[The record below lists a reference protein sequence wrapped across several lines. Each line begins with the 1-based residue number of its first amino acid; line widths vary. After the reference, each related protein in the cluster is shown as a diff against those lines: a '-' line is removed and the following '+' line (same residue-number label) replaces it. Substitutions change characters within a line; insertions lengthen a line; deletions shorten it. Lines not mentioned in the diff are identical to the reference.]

1 MAKATKGGYYAGPSP
16 LSPVFRCSRMTSPPS
31 LNPPVRVG
39 RKPGIY
45 MTWDEC
51 NAQVLKFAAAKYKKF
66 PTLAEAQAFVEGAD
80 AQVRSAVANPASPPL
95 DRVGMEHGKRK
106 EVESDVPT
114 AKRQKRG
121 EADAA
126 PKRAVDPVFG
136 ASSRGA
142 GKGREVWCDGSS
154 RGNGKKSATAGIG
167 VFWSHEV
174 GASNLSER
182 LPGKLQTNNR
192 AEMYASRHSAAV
204 ARILETDP
212 HPELP
217 LTICTDSEYTIGVF
231 SKWLSSW
238 LRRGWKT
245 SQNKPVMNKDL
256 ILYVLSLLS
265 LRTPSDAGPS
275 APAMANVTFR
285 KVKAH
290 VGIEGNEMADRLA
303 NNGALMPVAE
313 DRDFEK
319 LAKENENKLR
329 ERRGA
334 SISSI
339 EDARWGVEV
348 EEGDLLTQEDLT
360 ALEQKQDF

>member
-1 MAKATKGGYYAGPSP
+1 MAKATKGGYYA
-16 LSPVFRCSRMTSPPS
+16 
-31 LNPPVRVG
+31 VRVG

-80 AQVRSAVANPASPPL
+80 AQVKPAVANAASRPL
-95 DRVGMEHGKRK
+95 DRVGVEHGKRK
-106 EVESDVPT
+106 EVESDGRT

-121 EADAA
+121 EADGP

-192 AEMYASRHSAAV
+192 AEMYAV

-339 EDARWGVEV
+339 EDARWDVEV
-348 EEGDLLTQEDLT
+348 EEGDLLTQADLT